1 MEIIHLWKSA
11 LTRSSLVFA
20 CFPDISWGRCLWV
33 MRGKSISS
41 PDSSWFDSTAKTQPE
56 LLNRL
61 VFPASEGCL
70 WETAGSCSY
79 TSQPSAGETL
89 LLCRFW
95 VHSLSRRLLS
105 TNLQGNSEVGS
116 WGFVKKLLFSS
127 QRGSRE
133 AVLGT
138 PHLHLSPCADQS
150 PVRFLWSMNFRCFT
164 RVLDFFLLYFFC
176 SMLELTWVSCICH
189 HWSLSICHTNNE
201 VI

>member
-41 PDSSWFDSTAKTQPE
+41 PDSSWFDSTAKNQPE
-56 LLNRL
+56 LLNHL

-70 WETAGSCSY
+70 WETAGCCSY

-105 TNLQGNSEVGS
+105 TNLQG
-116 WGFVKKLLFSS
+116 KLWSGQLRIC
-127 QRGSRE
+127 QE
-133 AVLGT
+133 AAFQL
-138 PHLHLSPCADQS
+138 
-150 PVRFLWSMNFRCFT
+150 PVRQQG
-164 RVLDFFLLYFFC
+164 
-176 SMLELTWVSCICH
+176 SCP
-189 HWSLSICHTNNE
+189 WYAPSSAFSLCRSVACEISLKHE
-201 VI
+201 FQVFH